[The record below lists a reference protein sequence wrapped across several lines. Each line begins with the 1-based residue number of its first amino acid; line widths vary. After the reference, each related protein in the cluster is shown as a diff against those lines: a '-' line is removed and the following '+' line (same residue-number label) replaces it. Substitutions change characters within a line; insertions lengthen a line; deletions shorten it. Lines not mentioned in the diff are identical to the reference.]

1 MSRASKLL
9 GGSAMPVPN
18 AKNEEDYP
26 AFVRPLEEQYLQCL
40 MTNTLGSTF
49 YASQKDIIAGAAKL
63 HHDMLSGVDIKG
75 PASLLPSEAL
85 GDRLVLAAQMI
96 VYARNE
102 GFMRTQPIYG
112 LAKLSAAGA
121 VGRALF
127 ESIFPLV
134 IRTPNDLMDFASIVQ
149 GMGRGQGGRCIKRV
163 AGEWLV
169 SRLTE
174 YWAIKYGAKKEGG
187 YSLRDLFRAYHPK
200 MAKTKSNTKQ
210 RDLVD
215 YILRDEWRLLLQP
228 QITAFET
235 LKGIGV
241 AGKAKDKIAYITKGR
256 LPHEVASPFAGKDPA
271 VWAAIAGQMPI
282 FALLRHLATLERH
295 GLLPSVVD
303 HITKVFSDPKIVLKS
318 KIFPYR
324 FLDAMEKVS
333 HGLVRDALRDAVE
346 ISMANIPDL
355 PGRTVVMIDR
365 SGSMASYV
373 RMAAIFG
380 IGLAKKSEDCRV
392 FAFNTEL
399 EECHVSRRDSVLS
412 QASQLQARGGTD
424 TSLPVEYITQEQHF
438 ADNIIL
444 IGDEQQNAGTAFY
457 KAIERYRKKV
467 NRDVKVFMVNV
478 APYTGA
484 ALLPPERAFYLFG
497 WSDRILQFISMAA
510 KGFGSMAK
518 AVSSI
523 KITEEV
529 RDGMEDESE
538 E

>member
-9 GGSAMPVPN
+9 GGAAAPIPT
-18 AKNEEDYP
+18 AKNIEGYP
-26 AFVRPLEEQYLQCL
+26 GFERPLEERYLQCL
-40 MTNTLGSTF
+40 MTNTLGATF
-49 YASQKDIIAGAAKL
+49 YASQKDLVAESAKI
-63 HHDMLSGVDIKG
+63 HSDMLAGVDLKG
-75 PASLLPSEAL
+75 PASLLPYEAL
-85 GDRLVLAAQMI
+85 GDRLVLAAKMI
-96 VYARNE
+96 VFARNE

-112 LAKLSAAGA
+112 LAKLSTAGEF
-121 VGRALF
+121 GRSLF

-134 IRTPNDLMDFASIVQ
+134 IRTPNDLMDFAAIVA

-163 AGEWLV
+163 AGNWLA

-174 YWAIKYGAKKEGG
+174 YWAIKYGAEKTGG
-187 YSLRDLFRAYHPK
+187 YSIRDLFRAYHPHVDK
-200 MAKTKSNTKQ
+200 NKKTLKQ
-210 RDLVD
+210 RDLID
-215 YILRDEWRLLLQP
+215 YVLRKEFTPELQP
-228 QITAFET
+228 QIASFES
-235 LKGIGV
+235 LKAAGINGRS
-241 AGKAKDKIAYITKGR
+241 KIKMACITKGR

-271 VWAAIAGQMPI
+271 IWAAIAGQMPI

-295 GLLPSVVD
+295 GVMPAVVD
-303 HITKVFSDPKIVLKS
+303 RVAKVFSNPEIVLKS

-346 ISMANIPDL
+346 ISMANIPDI

-365 SGSMASYV
+365 SGSMESYI

-380 IGLAKKSEDCRV
+380 IGLAKKSGDCRV

-412 QASQLQARGGTD
+412 QADQLKARGGTD

-438 ADNIIL
+438 SDNIIL

-518 AVSSI
+518 AVAKT

-529 RDGMEDESE
+529 RNGLEDESE